1 MAEYFD
7 FARVEIVKQVI
18 QFLQEPLGR
27 SVLGNYIL
35 FACLFFFY
43 KLECLHPSQRPR
55 ENSADLYLSS
65 PGLVTRGPPFFP
77 GSMEQSSQ
85 IPENLP
91 LVLELSSLTH

>member
-35 FACLFFFY
+35 FACLFFF
-43 KLECLHPSQRPR
+43 
-55 ENSADLYLSS
+55 
-65 PGLVTRGPPFFP
+65 
-77 GSMEQSSQ
+77 
-85 IPENLP
+85 
-91 LVLELSSLTH
+91 